1 MTKAV
6 TKIDPAQFNLT
17 SFADLLA
24 GRDVIVGEVPGS
36 YATYETHMLSS
47 LAPMVP
53 YECVIAQDIIAMS
66 WELLQ
71 HKRMRD
77 NGLRQLI
84 HRGIVAAVIAAEQA
98 KHASARKASAGKGA
112 KTGFDEAAAQAAG
125 EALAAEAVSTDPE
138 VQTAAFAQ
146 ITALGMDPLAL
157 MSAAYRMSDDAV
169 EYHDRKIQELER
181 RRREMKRDYDVL
193 QKTRPLDVG
202 RDAPADAE
210 IVAAPASAAQPA
222 PKKVRAAT

>member
-1 MTKAV
+1 MPNAATR
-6 TKIDPAQFNLT
+6 IDPAQFNLT

-36 YATYETHMLSS
+36 YAAFETHMLSS
-47 LAPMVP
+47 LAPMLP
-53 YECVIAQDIIAMS
+53 YECVIAQDIVAMS

-71 HKRMRD
+71 HKRMRN

-84 HRGIVAAVIAAEQA
+84 HREIVAAVVASEQA
-98 KHASARKASAGKGA
+98 KPASAGKTGA
-112 KTGFDEAAAQAAG
+112 GKGVRTGFDAAAAQAAG
-125 EALAAEAVSTDPE
+125 EALATQAVSTDPD

-146 ITALGMDPLAL
+146 ITALGMEPLAL
-157 MSAAYRMSDDAV
+157 MSAAYRMSDYAV

-193 QKTRPLDVG
+193 QNTRPLDVA
-202 RDAPADAE
+202 RDAPVDAE
-210 IVAAPASAAQPA
+210 IVAAPVPQAA
-222 PKKVRAAT
+222 PKKVRNWK